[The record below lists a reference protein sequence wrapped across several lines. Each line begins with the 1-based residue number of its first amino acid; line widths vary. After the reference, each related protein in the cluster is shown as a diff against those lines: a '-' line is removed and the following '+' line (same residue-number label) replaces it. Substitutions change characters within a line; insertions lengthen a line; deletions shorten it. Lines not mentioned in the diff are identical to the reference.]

1 MGEPTI
7 VPMSSSFWKRLS
19 LIQAVCIVALILGA
33 LWWNQKTKSR
43 TRIET
48 LRALY
53 EFLKP
58 DPPVDRI
65 LTPIIVDLT
74 MEHGEV
80 RRHVNGQQ
88 MDADG
93 LSRFAALAAKVSSL
107 DPIFVRPETGLPIE
121 RVVETMRL
129 MAACGLK
136 VFILPFEHETLAL
149 TDRNITAEGRI
160 PDLSPESPSAPR

>member
-1 MGEPTI
+1 
-7 VPMSSSFWKRLS
+7 MSSSFWKRLS
-19 LIQAVCIVALILGA
+19 LLQAVCILALMLGA
-33 LWWNQKTKSR
+33 IWWNQRTKSR

-58 DPPVDRI
+58 APPDDRI
-65 LTPIIVDLT
+65 FTPFVVDLT
-74 MEHGEV
+74 TEHGEL

-88 MDADG
+88 VDAEG
-93 LSRFAALAAKVSSL
+93 LSRFAALDAKSSPL
-107 DPIFVRPETGLPIE
+107 SPIFVRPANGLPIE

-129 MAACGLK
+129 MAAHGSK
-136 VFILPFEHETLAL
+136 IFILPFEHETLAL